1 MRGAIF
7 ALCGRVLGYD
17 DGMSRFFLVLFLA
30 MFAFTAQAQ
39 TAARSPVAFVHYET
53 VFTNYYK
60 TRLANVQLQEMLDAI
75 GRERVIMLAQFDQ
88 VQQEL
93 KNLRLQVV
101 EEGRGEEDIQSLRR
115 RIDARLVEAR
125 ALEERIKSFNET
137 QEQRWSDQ
145 NRRIR
150 ADLME
155 EIAGKMKTYLRG
167 RGFAAVVDSSL
178 VSAKDVPAVLYL
190 DDSADIT
197 ADVIK
202 ALNE

>member
-1 MRGAIF
+1 MNKLILFVG
-7 ALCGRVLGYD
+7 LHVLVVP
-17 DGMSRFFLVLFLA
+17 SLF
-30 MFAFTAQAQ
+30 AQAV
-39 TAARSPVAFVHYET
+39 ARSPVAFVHYET

-60 TRLANVQLQEMLDAI
+60 ARLANIQLQEMLDAI
-75 GRERVIMLAQFDQ
+75 SRERVIMLTQFDQ

-93 KNLRLQVV
+93 KNLRLRVV
-101 EEGRGEEDIQSLRR
+101 EEGLGEEELQSLRR

-125 ALEERIKSFNET
+125 SLEERIKNFNET

-155 EIAGKMKTYLRG
+155 EIGEKMKSYLRG

-178 VSAKDVPAVLYL
+178 VSDKDVPAVLYL
-190 DDSADIT
+190 DENADIT
-197 ADVIK
+197 EDVIK
-202 ALNE
+202 ALRQ

>member
-1 MRGAIF
+1 MIVYMSKLLLAASLF
-7 ALCGRVLGYD
+7 AW
-17 DGMSRFFLVLFLA
+17 LVSSSH
-30 MFAFTAQAQ
+30 AQPV
-39 TAARSPVAFVHYET
+39 ARSPVAFVHYET

-60 TRLANVQLQEMLDAI
+60 ARLANIQLQEMLDAI
-75 GRERVIMLAQFDQ
+75 SRERVIMLTQFDQ

-93 KNLRLQVV
+93 KNLRLRVV
-101 EEGRGEEDIQSLRR
+101 EEGLGEEELQSLRR

-125 ALEERIKSFNET
+125 SLEERIKNFNET

-155 EIAGKMKTYLRG
+155 EIGEKMKSYLRG

-178 VSAKDVPAVLYL
+178 VSDKDVPAVLYL
-190 DDSADIT
+190 DENADIT
-197 ADVIK
+197 EDVIK
-202 ALNE
+202 ALRE